1 MAVNVNNVANSALS
15 NALSASNGGFSS
27 QETAMLNTLSGAD
40 RSRMEAQLALQK
52 QQETVAFVSNM
63 MKKLNEIAMSVIN
76 NLK

>member
-1 MAVNVNNVANSALS
+1 MSNVTSAASSALNKALS
-15 NALSASNGGFSS
+15 NSNGFSDAENNLLS
-27 QETAMLNTLSGAD
+27 KLSGAD
-40 RSRMEAQLALQK
+40 RDRMEAQLALQK

>member
-1 MAVNVNNVANSALS
+1 MSTVNNTANAALNKALS
-15 NALSASNGGFSS
+15 NSNGFSDAENNLLS
-27 QETAMLNTLSGAD
+27 KLSGAD
-40 RSRMEAQLALQK
+40 RDRMEAQLALQK

>member
-1 MAVNVNNVANSALS
+1 MNVTQAADSAVQSALKNS
-15 NALSASNGGFSS
+15 TGLSQAEQTLLSK
-27 QETAMLNTLSGAD
+27 LSGAD
-40 RSRMEAQLALQK
+40 RDRMEAQLALQK